1 MGGVLLGVKDED
13 TLVREF
19 ERMMKIED
27 TTGVLLQPY
36 LQGREVFIG
45 AKKEGGFGTMV
56 MCGLGGIFVE
66 ALGDVVTAKIPFS
79 PAFAREMIKKLR
91 GYKIIQGIRGEE
103 GVNEVI
109 FAEMVSRVAT
119 LCHYAPEIVEMDIN
133 PLLGNSVNL
142 TAVDARIRIKRN
154 DEGKFC

>member
-1 MGGVLLGVKDED
+1 VKDVES
-13 TLVREF
+13 LRGEF
-19 ERMMKIED
+19 GRMMRID
-27 TTGVLLQPY
+27 NVTGILLQPY
-36 LQGREVFIG
+36 LSGREIFIG
-45 AKKEGGFGTMV
+45 AKKDGGFGTVV

-66 ALGDVVTAKIPFS
+66 ALGDVVSAMAPFS
-79 PAFAREMIKKLR
+79 PTFAGEMIKKLR
-91 GYKIIQGIRGEE
+91 GYKIIRGIRGEE
-103 GVNEVI
+103 GINEVI

-154 DEGKFC
+154 D

>member
-1 MGGVLLGVKDED
+1 MNL
-13 TLVREF
+13 
-19 ERMMKIED
+19 
-27 TTGVLLQPY
+27 
-36 LQGREVFIG
+36 
-45 AKKEGGFGTMV
+45 
-56 MCGLGGIFVE
+56 
-66 ALGDVVTAKIPFS
+66 
-79 PAFAREMIKKLR
+79 KKLIGDKGER
-91 GYKIIQGIRGEE
+91 KIAALYVLKGYKIIQGIRGEE

-154 DEGKFC
+154 D